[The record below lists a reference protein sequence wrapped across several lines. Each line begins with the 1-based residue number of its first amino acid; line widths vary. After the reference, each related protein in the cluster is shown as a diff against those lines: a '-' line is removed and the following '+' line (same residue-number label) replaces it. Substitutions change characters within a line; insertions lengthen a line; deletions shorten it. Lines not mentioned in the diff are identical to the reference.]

1 LAQLKRISHRDLM
14 LATPANVPF
23 SAQGWI
29 FELKY
34 DGFRV
39 LASKRGKRVRLE
51 SRNGRDMTAAFPEL
65 VAAMRTIQR
74 DLVIDGELVICDER
88 GCPQFAKLGQ
98 RARLRRPDR
107 IDEAAAKNPA
117 AIFAFDLLE
126 LDGEDYRGYPLVI
139 RKGMLQHALSG
150 SGRIIYAGHFENS
163 AAELW
168 ALAKK
173 FELEGI
179 VAKDGSAAYA
189 AGRSTR
195 WQKIK
200 TKLGAER
207 EKKRRP
213 AAGRKQTA

>member
-1 LAQLKRISHRDLM
+1 M

-88 GCPQFAKLGQ
+88 GCPQFARLGQ

>member
-1 LAQLKRISHRDLM
+1 MKRITPRDLM
-14 LATPANVPF
+14 LATPAKVPF

-39 LASKRGKRVRLE
+39 LASKKGKRVRLE
-51 SRNGRDMTAAFPEL
+51 SRNGRDMTAEFPEL
-65 VAAMRTIQR
+65 AAAMRTLR
-74 DLVIDGELVICDER
+74 HDVVIDGELVICDDR
-88 GCPQFAKLGQ
+88 GCPQFARLGQ

-107 IDEAAAKNPA
+107 IGVAAAKDPA

-139 RKGMLQHALSG
+139 RKGMLQQAVSG
-150 SGRIIYAGHFENS
+150 SERIIYAGHFENS

-173 FELEGI
+173 FKLEGI

-200 TKLGAER
+200 TQLGAER
-207 EKKRRP
+207 ERKRRP
-213 AAGRKQTA
+213 ATGRNKSA